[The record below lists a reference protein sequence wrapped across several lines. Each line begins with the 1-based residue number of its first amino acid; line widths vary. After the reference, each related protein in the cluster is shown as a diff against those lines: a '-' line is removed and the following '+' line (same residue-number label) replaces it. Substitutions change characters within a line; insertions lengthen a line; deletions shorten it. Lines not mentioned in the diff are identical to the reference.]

1 MVPHLCRMG
10 LYLLKNVAH
19 KCIVKVLLSQQCF
32 AVMRK
37 LLNATLTFVLSFT
50 AEGPRKTQ

>member
-50 AEGPRKTQ
+50 AMGPRKTQ